1 VLARLS
7 PQQVQRLYAQKLA
20 SGLSARSVGQL
31 HTMFKDALHDA
42 LQLNLVQRNVL
53 ELVDAPR
60 AVRAKMHPLDPGQAT
75 ALLGALEGDRLYAL
89 FVLAIHTGMRQGE
102 LLALT
107 WRDVDL
113 DRATVQAHASLQ
125 RAGGV
130 KRIKEPKTAAGRRR
144 IALSAIAV
152 AALRRHRVEQLDER
166 MYAGPAWQE
175 QDLVFPNRRGR
186 MACYTTVTVTHC
198 KPALKKAALPGIR
211 FHDLRHTAATLLLL
225 QNVPAKVVSEM
236 LGHASVAITLDLYSH
251 VLPAMQDS
259 AAAALDRLFA

>member
-1 VLARLS
+1 MVVA
-7 PQQVQRLYAQKLA
+7 P
-20 SGLSARSVGQL
+20 VG
-31 HTMFKDALHDA
+31 DVA
-42 LQLNLVQRNVL
+42 
-53 ELVDAPR
+53 
-60 AVRAKMHPLDPGQAT
+60 AVRRQVRAQEMHPLDPGQAT
-75 ALLGALEGDRLYAL
+75 AFLRALEGDRLYAL

-102 LLALT
+102 LLALK

-152 AALRRHRVEQLDER
+152 AALRRHRVAQLDER
-166 MYAGPAWQE
+166 IHAGPAWQE

-186 MACYTTVTVTHC
+186 MACYTTVTVTHF
-198 KPALKKAALPGIR
+198 KPALKHAGLPDIR

-225 QNVPAKVVSEM
+225 LLLQNVPTKVVSEM

-251 VLPAMQDS
+251 VLPTMQDS
-259 AAAALDRLFA
+259 AAAALDRLFAWEPLSRLLQSVSQYSRSHPGEKGRSHATFEAICV